1 VHVAT
6 ASNSYSPAARTGIR
20 LFQRFFQSGHGF
32 QLFIFLVSFV
42 GTYAYFTPFLRL
54 YQSNN
59 SHRTLDNAIEVEKA
73 WKKKQAELEA
83 AEAEAEE

>member
-1 VHVAT
+1 M
-6 ASNSYSPAARTGIR
+6 
-20 LFQRFFQSGHGF
+20 
-32 QLFIFLVSFV
+32 FIFLVSFV
-42 GTYAYFTPFLRL
+42 GTYVYFTPLLRI

-59 SHRTLDNAIEVEKA
+59 AHRTLDKAIEVEKA